1 MAGIDV
7 NRSTSGIV
15 LTPEQSAEIWS
26 AAEYASAVM
35 QLAQKVDL
43 PGSGVSVPIIT
54 GEPEADWVNETD
66 EKPISRPTFDN
77 KIMTPYTAAVIVPF
91 SNQFKRD
98 KAALYNEVVRK
109 LPQALAR
116 KFDETVFGLAAGAP
130 GSNFDTLGGATQVG
144 INGDTYAGLVA
155 ADQVVATGGGSLN
168 GWALSPQARGLLLG
182 AVDGQGRPLF
192 INNIQTDGAVP
203 ALLGAPVYQTKGVYL
218 ADADGAGAGTDAQ
231 LGFAGD
237 WSSAHVGIV
246 ENISLSIS
254 EQASITDGGTVL
266 NLWERNMFAVRCE
279 FEVGFR
285 IRDIAHFARLTSA
298 TQA

>member
-1 MAGIDV
+1 MVDVSRSTAGI
-7 NRSTSGIV
+7 T

-26 AAEYASAVM
+26 NAEYASAVL
-35 QLAQKVDL
+35 QLANRVNL
-43 PGSGVSVPIIT
+43 PGNGLSVDIIT
-54 GEPEADWVNETD
+54 GEPTANWVGET
-66 EKPISRPTFDN
+66 EIKPVSRPTFGT
-77 KIMTPYTAAVIVPF
+77 KLMTPYTAAVIVPF

-116 KFDETVFGLAAGAP
+116 KLDSTIFGGAAAP
-130 GSNFDTLGGATQVG
+130 GSNFDTLAGAASVG
-144 INGDTYAGLVA
+144 IAGKTYKGLIA
-155 ADQVVATGGGSLN
+155 ADQAIATGGGTLN

-182 AVDGQGRPLF
+182 AEDTTGRPLF
-192 INNIQTDGAVP
+192 INNAQTDGSVP
-203 ALLGAPVYQTKGVYL
+203 ALLGAPVYNVGGVYL
-218 ADADGAGAGTDAQ
+218 ADADGAGAGTVAQ

-254 EQASITDGGTVL
+254 EEASITDGGTVL

-298 TQA
+298 VQA

>member
-66 EKPISRPTFDN
+66 EKPVSRPTFDN

-98 KAALYNEVVRK
+98 KAGLYNEILRK

-116 KFDETVFGLAAGAP
+116 KFDSTVFGLTSGAP
-130 GSNFDTLGGATQVG
+130 GSNFDTLGGAPQVG
-144 INGDTYAGLVA
+144 IAGKTYAGLVA
-155 ADQVVATGGGSLN
+155 ADQAIAAGGGILN

-182 AVDGQGRPLF
+182 AVDTTGRPLF
-192 INNIQTDGAVP
+192 TGSAAEGQVP
-203 ALLGAPVYQTKGVYL
+203 TLLGAPTAVTKGVY
-218 ADADGAGAGTDAQ
+218 APGTPNR

-237 WSSAHVGIV
+237 WTSAHYGVV
-246 ENISLSIS
+246 ENIQLDIS
-254 EQASITDGGTVL
+254 DQATISDGGEQL
-266 NLWERNMFAVRCE
+266 NLWQRNMFAVRVE

-285 IRDIAHFARLTSA
+285 VRDIAHFAQLTDSI
-298 TQA
+298 QA